1 MFHKSP
7 TSGVEQRVYSEMYDS
22 DAFIEEHDRVQRA
35 TLPPDDPD
43 CKREKVVAAMMF
55 WSDSTHLA
63 NFGTAKLWP
72 IYMMLGNLSKY
83 VRALPSSGACM
94 HVAYI
99 PHLADSFQD
108 FASTF
113 HCKWGTQKG
122 DILTHC
128 RRELIHAIWSFL
140 LDNEFLHAYTYGIII
155 QCIDGIERRVYPRIF
170 TYSADYPEKYVHSSC
185 HWNLGT
191 DSMVM

>member
-1 MFHKSP
+1 
-7 TSGVEQRVYSEMYDS
+7 MYDS
-22 DAFIEEHDRVQRA
+22 DAFIEEHDRVQHA
-35 TLPPDDPD
+35 TLPPDDLD
-43 CKREKVVAAMMF
+43 CKQEKIVAAMMF

-83 VRALPSSGACM
+83 VHVLPSSGACM

-99 PHLADSFQD
+99 PHLVDLFED

-113 HCKWGTQKG
+113 HCKWGTQRG

-140 LDNEFLHAYTYGIII
+140 LDNDFLHAYTYGIIV
-155 QCIDGIERRVYPRIF
+155 QCIDGIERRVYPHI
-170 TYSADYPEKYVHSSC
+170 C
-185 HWNLGT
+185 HIL
-191 DSMVM
+191 S